1 MQDEKRDQEAKV
13 ENIEEKEHEL
23 KEEIITLKD
32 IVKGKDQAIRQLGDT
47 IMTSGKENQKLAE
60 MVNYFKNKLIVEN
73 CFQQSYGAK
82 KMGGSNLQPL
92 KNG

>member
-1 MQDEKRDQEAKV
+1 MQDQKRDQEAKF

-32 IVKGKDQAIRQLGDT
+32 TVRGKDQAIKQLGDT

-60 MVNYFKNKLIVEN
+60 MVNFFKNKLIVEN
-73 CFQQSYGAK
+73 CF
-82 KMGGSNLQPL
+82 
-92 KNG
+92 